1 VKKLSKRTVEDQL
14 FERTPPAIQEA
25 QRRVQHEQRMRK
37 RAEWKAKQEQK
48 ANDPTAFHRN

>member
-37 RAEWKAKQEQK
+37 RAEWKQK
-48 ANDPTAFHRN
+48 NMRYDTQSGQPG